1 MKQNILVE
9 LCLATL
15 FSLFAQ
21 VIYPHMAHGVPL
33 PKNPGR
39 IVSLSPAITE
49 ELYLLGMDD
58 TIVGVTIYCRKPPQ
72 ARQKTKVGSV
82 MEGDIE
88 KIVSLKPDLVL
99 AMSLTNARNIG
110 KLRQL
115 GLKVVTFDIPKDF
128 AQLCDVFLR
137 LGRTVG
143 REEKALKLLADS
155 KKRVS
160 DITQQ
165 ISKLP
170 KQKVLIQIGSKPFFV
185 ATKAF
190 FVNDYIEF
198 AGGFNIFRDAT
209 SGSVSREEVLRKNP
223 DVILVAD
230 MGLSG
235 ENERNVWK
243 RFTSIDAVRKDRIY
257 IIDPDICSP
266 TLVSFA
272 ESLEEIAH
280 IVHPEYRKGK

>member
-1 MKQNILVE
+1 MKQNILVV
-9 LCLATL
+9 LCLVTL

-21 VIYPHMAHGVPL
+21 VMCPNTAQGVPL

-49 ELYLLGMDD
+49 ELYLLGMED
-58 TIVGVTIYCRKPPQ
+58 TIVGVTSYCQKPPQ

-88 KIVSLKPDLVL
+88 KIVSLRPDLVL
-99 AMSLTNARNIG
+99 AMSLTNARDIG

-115 GLKVVTFDIPKDF
+115 GLKVVVFDIPQDF
-128 AQLCDVFLR
+128 AQLCDIFLQ
-137 LGRTVG
+137 LGKSVG
-143 REEKALKLLADS
+143 REEKALKLLVDS

-160 DITQQ
+160 DITQKV
-165 ISKLP
+165 SKLT

-198 AGGFNIFRDAT
+198 AGGVNIFKDAT

-223 DVILVAD
+223 DVILVAA

-235 ENERNVWK
+235 ENERSIWK

-266 TLVSFA
+266 TPVSFA
-272 ESLEEIAH
+272 ESLEEIAR
-280 IVHPEYRKGK
+280 ILHPEYRKGK